1 MNEQLKAA
9 IKKAAEAEYELLLM
23 LSELNALPD
32 HGAHIDELIET
43 TDDRVDE
50 LYEAL

>member
-1 MNEQLKAA
+1 MHKELEAA
-9 IKKAAEAEYELLLM
+9 LKKAAEAEYELLLI
-23 LSELNALPD
+23 LFELNALPY